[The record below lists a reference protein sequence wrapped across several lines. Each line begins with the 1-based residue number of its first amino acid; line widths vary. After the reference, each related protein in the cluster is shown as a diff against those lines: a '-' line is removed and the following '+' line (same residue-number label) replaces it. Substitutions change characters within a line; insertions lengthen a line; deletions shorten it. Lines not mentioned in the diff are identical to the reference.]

1 MVQAYD
7 TCVQF
12 LESISRSAMSVMILP
27 LCVPASSS
35 LWRGDFNTTNSSTL
49 TEQSQSLCK
58 YLKPKVLGSSLGRV
72 HHHHPDWE
80 GGLSTERPQ
89 SGQKQ
94 TDPYYLSS
102 QPQRD
107 HCGQDN
113 RGYTHLVVSM
123 KSA

>member
-49 TEQSQSLCK
+49 TERPQSLCK
-58 YLKPKVLGSSLGRV
+58 YLKPKVLGSSLGRWL
-72 HHHHPDWE
+72 DSWFW
-80 GGLSTERPQ
+80 
-89 SGQKQ
+89 
-94 TDPYYLSS
+94 
-102 QPQRD
+102 
-107 HCGQDN
+107 
-113 RGYTHLVVSM
+113 
-123 KSA
+123 A